1 MNVYSSQLWAFNKT
15 YLNKFY
21 VAWRKAIRIIWK
33 LPYRTHNNLL
43 HSINLCLPIDV
54 TLEKRSIKYIWN
66 LINGENKL
74 YGSIVKLSLYNNST
88 TLGENIRYFMYKY
101 KIYDYEWYD
110 SMNVIFQKIDRYVL
124 SRLDEDV
131 QCDAIA
137 IRELCESRDS
147 CDDLMFDH
155 SELQIFIETLC
166 PL

>member
-1 MNVYSSQLWAFNKT
+1 MHL
-15 YLNKFY
+15 
-21 VAWRKAIRIIWK
+21 
-33 LPYRTHNNLL
+33 
-43 HSINLCLPIDV
+43 INLCLPIDV

-66 LINGENKL
+66 LINSENNL

-110 SMNVIFQKIDRYVL
+110 SINVIFKKIDRYVL

-147 CDDLMFDH
+147 CYDLMFDH
-155 SELQIFIETLC
+155 SELHIFIETLC

>member
-1 MNVYSSQLWAFNKT
+1 MHL
-15 YLNKFY
+15 
-21 VAWRKAIRIIWK
+21 
-33 LPYRTHNNLL
+33 
-43 HSINLCLPIDV
+43 INLCLPIDV

-66 LINGENKL
+66 LINSENNL

-110 SMNVIFQKIDRYVL
+110 SINVIFKKIDRYVL

-137 IRELCESRDS
+137 MRELCESRDS

-155 SELQIFIETLC
+155 SELHIFIETLC

>member
-1 MNVYSSQLWAFNKT
+1 MHLV
-15 YLNKFY
+15 
-21 VAWRKAIRIIWK
+21 
-33 LPYRTHNNLL
+33 
-43 HSINLCLPIDV
+43 NLCLPIDV

-74 YGSIVKLSLYNNST
+74 YYSVVKLSFYNNST

-110 SMNVIFQKIDRYVL
+110 SINVIFKKIDLYLL
-124 SRLDEDV
+124 SRLDECV
-131 QCDAIA
+131 QYDAIA

-155 SELQIFIETLC
+155 SELHIFIETLC
-166 PL
+166 TL